1 MGVEEVPSSSSKTV
15 SFLHPERP
23 TTLNRR
29 VTCFTW
35 AVKTFRV
42 DEPTRLDTFLAR
54 ALQVSRREA
63 LQALGAGLVTVD
75 GEKAAPRDKGRSLD
89 TATTVGV
96 ASLAPLKKIVPDAD
110 APLTVLFG
118 GEDCLVVDKPP
129 GVPVLP
135 RAPFERGTLLN
146 AVVAR
151 YPQIQGVGEGG
162 LKSGVVHRLDT
173 DTSGALL
180 LATSQEKWL
189 ELRAAFT
196 ERRVKKTYRAL
207 LEGCLEGKG
216 RESMTLVVARHRPAK
231 VRVVLDDEAT
241 SSARVCTLGWT
252 ALETFSNATLVEVG
266 LETGFLHQIRAMFAH
281 KGHPVLGDEVY
292 GAAVPSV
299 PRQMLH
305 AARLTVGTIKA
316 HSPDPA
322 DFAAVLARLR
332 QPV

>member
-1 MGVEEVPSSSSKTV
+1 M
-15 SFLHPERP
+15 
-23 TTLNRR
+23 
-29 VTCFTW
+29 TCFTW

-42 DEPTRLDTFLAR
+42 DEPTRLDTFLTR
-54 ALQVSRREA
+54 ALNLSRREA

-96 ASLAPLKKIVPDAD
+96 ASLVPLKNIVPDAD
-110 APLTVLFG
+110 EPLTVLFE
-118 GEDCLVVDKPP
+118 GEGCLVVDKPP

-196 ERRVKKTYRAL
+196 ERRVDKTYRAL
-207 LEGCLEGKG
+207 VQGQLRGTA
-216 RESMTLVVARHRPAK
+216 RETMHLVVARHRPAK
-231 VRVVLDDEAT
+231 VRVVTDDEAT
-241 SSARVCTLGWT
+241 SSARVCTLSWR
-252 ALETFSNATLVEVG
+252 ALETFPNATLVEVG

-292 GAAVPSV
+292 GAAIPGV

-305 AARLTVGTIKA
+305 AASLTVGTIKA

-322 DFAAVLARLR
+322 DFAAVLARLG
-332 QPV
+332 

>member
-1 MGVEEVPSSSSKTV
+1 M
-15 SFLHPERP
+15 
-23 TTLNRR
+23 
-29 VTCFTW
+29 TCFTW

-54 ALQVSRREA
+54 ALNLSRREA

-96 ASLAPLKKIVPDAD
+96 VSLAPLKNIVPDAD
-110 APLTVLFG
+110 APLTVLFE
-118 GEDCLVVDKPP
+118 GEGCLAVDKPP

-135 RAPFERGTLLN
+135 RVPFERGTLLN
-146 AVVAR
+146 RVVAR

-180 LATSQEKWL
+180 LATRQEKWL

-207 LEGCLEGKG
+207 VQGQLRGAA
-216 RESMTLVVARHRPAK
+216 RETMNLVVARHRPAK
-231 VRVVLDDEAT
+231 VRVVTGEDANA
-241 SSARVCTLGWT
+241 SSARVCTLAWT
-252 ALETFSNATLVEVG
+252 ALETFPNATLVEVE

-281 KGHPVLGDEVY
+281 KGYPVLGDEVY
-292 GAAVPSV
+292 GAAVPNV

-305 AARLTVGTIKA
+305 AARLTVGSIKA

>member
-1 MGVEEVPSSSSKTV
+1 MKV
-15 SFLHPERP
+15 
-23 TTLNRR
+23 
-29 VTCFTW
+29 
-35 AVKTFRV
+35 FRV

-63 LQALGAGLVTVD
+63 LRALGAGLVTVD
-75 GEKAAPRDKGRSLD
+75 GKKAATRDKGRSLD

-96 ASLAPLKKIVPDAD
+96 ASLAPLRKIVPDGN
-110 APLTVLFG
+110 APLGVLFE
-118 GEDCLVVDKPP
+118 GESCLVVDKPP

-135 RAPFERGTLLN
+135 HAPGERGTLLN

-180 LATSQEKWL
+180 LATSEDKWL

-207 LEGCLEGKG
+207 LEGRLEGEA
-216 RESMTLVVARHRPAK
+216 RETMILIVARHRPAK

-241 SSARVCTLGWT
+241 SSARVCTLAWT
-252 ALETFSNATLVEVG
+252 ALETFPNATLVEVE

-281 KGHPVLGDEVY
+281 QGHPVLGDELY
-292 GAAVPSV
+292 GTATSGV

-305 AARLTVGTIKA
+305 AARLEAGSIKA

-332 QPV
+332 AR